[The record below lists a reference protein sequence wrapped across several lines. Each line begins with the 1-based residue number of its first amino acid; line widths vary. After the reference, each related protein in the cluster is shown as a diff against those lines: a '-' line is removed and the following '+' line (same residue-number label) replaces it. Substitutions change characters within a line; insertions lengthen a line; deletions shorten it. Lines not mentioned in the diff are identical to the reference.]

1 MANVLWKPLKTLGK
15 SLDFFNQVK
24 QEFFKITWTDKKQAL
39 YITGVVFFMVFIIAV
54 NQEVSQSTREADN

>member
-1 MANVLWKPLKTLGK
+1 MLGK

-39 YITGVVFFMVFIIAV
+39 YITGVVFFMVFITSLYFFALDSILSSV
-54 NQEVSQSTREADN
+54 VSFLLKLGS